1 MRLKVHSSDQS
12 PLRSTRSAPNLAV
25 ERNSSSADTARMN
38 LSKSFRQSGTKSA
51 KPVSSE
57 CPFSRIYSSFFTFQL
72 EVEALRVLQRES
84 RKRNIYWYT
93 FWSWGQILTLRIALV
108 FPLVGQRVE
117 RILFPVHH
125 IIESSTHFQIHR
137 LDILSHPLSP
147 PSPLLVHQMVVQ
159 KAMKQVFMKISPISN
174 LLSGDS
180 LSKVTLEDLVK
191 NLTSESPTP
200 KLLYQVLFPLPLLSA
215 LIEKVM
221 ITYRSFCSATELMAC
236 LLDCYKLQEKI
247 RRLRFRPIF
256 VYVFSS
262 HR

>member
-1 MRLKVHSSDQS
+1 
-12 PLRSTRSAPNLAV
+12 
-25 ERNSSSADTARMN
+25 
-38 LSKSFRQSGTKSA
+38 
-51 KPVSSE
+51 
-57 CPFSRIYSSFFTFQL
+57 
-72 EVEALRVLQRES
+72 
-84 RKRNIYWYT
+84 
-93 FWSWGQILTLRIALV
+93 
-108 FPLVGQRVE
+108 
-117 RILFPVHH
+117 
-125 IIESSTHFQIHR
+125 
-137 LDILSHPLSP
+137 
-147 PSPLLVHQMVVQ
+147 
-159 KAMKQVFMKISPISN
+159 MKISPISN